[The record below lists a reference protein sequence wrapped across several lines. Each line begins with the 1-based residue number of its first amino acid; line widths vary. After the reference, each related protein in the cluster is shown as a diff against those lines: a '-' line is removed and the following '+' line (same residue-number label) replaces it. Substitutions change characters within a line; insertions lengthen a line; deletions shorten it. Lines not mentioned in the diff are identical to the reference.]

1 MMAFQ
6 LIGMGLLAL
15 FFGALVT
22 SNPGAA
28 GRY

>member
-1 MMAFQ
+1 MLTFQ

-22 SNPGAA
+22 GNPDTAS
-28 GRY
+28 R